1 MGHGLYINSLI
12 YGIEYDNTEINEEYR
27 KQLEQKAEEKGLETL
42 YQEACKIDEKAMK
55 NISPNDKKRI
65 IRVLEI
71 YKQTGKT
78 KTELEEHSRKELK
91 YDYKVF
97 ITNMDR
103 EKLYEKINKRVDIM
117 LEHGLI
123 EETKN
128 ILKSYNEF
136 PTAMQAIGYKETK
149 DYLDGII
156 SKEELTEK
164 IKMETRRYAKR
175 QLTWFKRIED
185 AIWLEMENGV
195 EQNLRKIMEVLD
207 N

>member
-1 MGHGLYINSLI
+1 M
-12 YGIEYDNTEINEEYR
+12 E
-27 KQLEQKAEEKGLETL
+27 
-42 YQEACKIDEKAMK
+42 

>member
-12 YGIEYDNTEINEEYR
+12 YGIEYNNTEINEEYR

>member
-12 YGIEYDNTEINEEYR
+12 YGIEYNNTEINEEYR
-27 KQLEQKAEEKGLETL
+27 KQLEQKAEEKGLEIL
-42 YQEACKIDEKAMK
+42 YQEACKIDEKAME

-175 QLTWFKRIED
+175 QLTWFKRIKD

-195 EQNLRKIMEVLD
+195 EQNLRKIMEVLY

>member
-42 YQEACKIDEKAMK
+42 YQEACKIDEKAME

>member
-1 MGHGLYINSLI
+1 MEHGLYINSLI

-27 KQLEQKAEEKGLETL
+27 RQLEKEAEEKGLETL
-42 YQEACKIDEKAMK
+42 YQEACKIDEQAMK
-55 NISPNDKKRI
+55 NISSNDQKRI

-91 YDYKVF
+91 YDYKIF

-117 LEHGLI
+117 IEQGLI
-123 EETKN
+123 EETEN
-128 ILKSYNEF
+128 IFKLYDEF

-149 DYLDGII
+149 WYLDGEIT
-156 SKEELTEK
+156 KEELIEK
-164 IKMETRRYAKR
+164 VKMETRRYAKR
-175 QLTWFKRIED
+175 QITWFKRIEN
-185 AIWLEMENGV
+185 ATWLDMENPI
-195 EQNLRKIMEVLD
+195 EENLRRIMEEE
-207 N
+207 NS